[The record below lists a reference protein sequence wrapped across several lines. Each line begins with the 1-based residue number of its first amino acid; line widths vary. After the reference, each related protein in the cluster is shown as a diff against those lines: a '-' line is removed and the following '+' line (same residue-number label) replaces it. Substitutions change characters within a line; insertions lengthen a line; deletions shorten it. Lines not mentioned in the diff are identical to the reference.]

1 MEKKKKKKVNAKALV
16 GLFLTYK
23 IFNKTGFPLWKTSYV
38 SLCTYVHFV
47 LAQKHISRNT

>member
-1 MEKKKKKKVNAKALV
+1 MRKKKVVINAMALV

-38 SLCTYVHFV
+38 SLSAHMSTLF
-47 LAQKHISRNT
+47 

>member
-1 MEKKKKKKVNAKALV
+1 MMRKKVVMNAMALV

-23 IFNKTGFPLWKTSYV
+23 LFNKTGSPLWKTSYV

>member
-1 MEKKKKKKVNAKALV
+1 MMKKKVVMNAMALA
-16 GLFLTYK
+16 GLFLTCK
-23 IFNKTGFPLWKTSYV
+23 IFNKTGSPLWKTSYV

>member
-1 MEKKKKKKVNAKALV
+1 MALV

-23 IFNKTGFPLWKTSYV
+23 IFNKTGFPPVENKLRF

>member
-1 MEKKKKKKVNAKALV
+1 MALV
-16 GLFLTYK
+16 GLFLTYQ
-23 IFNKTGFPLWKTSYV
+23 IFNKTGSPLWKTSYV